1 MQTRRQF
8 AAAIAGTAASLLASR
23 PMFSM
28 QTTQSFAGPMQQDAY
43 LPVKLAPKPGAGPSM
58 TDEARDELEHQI
70 KCQCGCVLDVF
81 TCRTTDF
88 SCGVSPA
95 MHRDVMALV
104 AGGHDGAA
112 IMGAFQSVYGER
124 VLMAP
129 LKKGF
134 NWLGYIMPFAAII
147 GGGGIVAILIRRWGA
162 RAKAEA
168 RFATPAGIDASP
180 EELERLD
187 ARLREDG

>member
-8 AAAIAGTAASLLASR
+8 AAMAAVTAGSALFPRRLLA
-23 PMFSM
+23 M

-43 LPVKLAPKPGAGPSM
+43 LPVKLAPKRGAGPSM
-58 TDEARDELEHQI
+58 NDEARDELEHNN
-70 KCQCGCVLDVF
+70 KCQSRCVLDVF

-88 SCGVSPA
+88 ACSVSPA

-104 AGGHDGAA
+104 SDGYNAA
-112 IMGAFQSVYGER
+112 EIMGAFQSVYGER

-129 LKKGF
+129 LKQGF

-147 GGGGIVAILIRRWGA
+147 GGGGIVAVLIRRWGA
-162 RAKAEA
+162 RARAEPRLA
-168 RFATPAGIDASP
+168 PASTLNASP
-180 EELERLD
+180 EELEKLN
-187 ARLREDG
+187 AALRDDG